1 MENNNEENNKSIES
15 QKQKQTSVKPNESI
29 ELPLSKNSSKN
40 ENQNEKE
47 EQPIENNEI
56 KTDKEINSPKPITE
70 KEDIKDK
77 ENDNNQ
83 KNNVQNQ
90 ENNIQ
95 IKDLNK
101 DNKEANV
108 EMPNIKYI
116 SEKQLEQMK
125 SKQKK
130 TRKNL
135 MNSPDTLITIKDL
148 QNNPNK
154 KLIINSPR
162 SLKALYDSGFSLD
175 QLYYRTLDE
184 FIEEHKEVLHIEEE
198 ARINRY
204 YFFEKLRMDK
214 INSLVDYREKLIQD
228 ELEQKN
234 YEDFI
239 SNNLNNEESDNIKP
253 MKSIILDNDKR
264 IAKEEIDIIKKKH
277 EKELANIIQLEL
289 DKDLFNIEMKKQQ
302 EIYRKEYQKLNFLNF
317 QSTTE
322 ENNNNINNEKKD
334 DEVSEEQKT
343 QTPIPVSERSGIFSN
358 SKNYIKK
365 NYNSISLPKKQ
376 KIFVDCENTYLD
388 NLNSLQQTLIN
399 QKYEKKK
406 KKVAQKL
413 ERLEKIRKITGE
425 QRALK
430 KRIEEERAAQNLQ
443 KNAVDFWKKHD
454 ELVKEIQDKKIIIF
468 QNKKKFENMTKNRNE
483 WNNLKYII
491 KMDLIADMKRKDEN
505 ERMVRYIELMERQSR
520 IERIKNDRSNVVD
533 NKLFQKDYLNSERK
547 KNIVKINDILVNGI
561 SEENLDK
568 ILNQFPQ
575 NKELF
580 KVIQNYKNNKKKL
593 MDSNYN
599 TFKTEKS
606 ASIKRPKSHGKLF
619 LENIKSNKRKE
630 SGKIEQKEFPN
641 LKIPNLLYTKENNK
655 ALTETN
661 KISNESDIK
670 DKIKLYKE
678 LLSKQFFQKVQKEKE
693 NEEMRLKELEK
704 IEDKNKRYQLEK
716 KFRKE
721 RALVFMR
728 LEREN
733 QKINEKINMYEFNL
747 KNIDKIDN
755 NNNKI

>member
-1 MENNNEENNKSIES
+1 MENQEEENNKS
-15 QKQKQTSVKPNESI
+15 KQDQNPIGIKSNESVQI
-29 ELPLSKNSSKN
+29 NQSNKSVEKDKEKENLPNNEENKTNEQNNSKKSLTAK
-40 ENQNEKE
+40 ENQN
-47 EQPIENNEI
+47 QDN
-56 KTDKEINSPKPITE
+56 
-70 KEDIKDK
+70 KDK
-77 ENDNNQ
+77 ETVGLNLLYQGNNSNNDN
-83 KNNVQNQ
+83 
-90 ENNIQ
+90 EDIT
-95 IKDLNK
+95 
-101 DNKEANV
+101 
-108 EMPNIKYI
+108 NIKYVSQNQI
-116 SEKQLEQMK
+116 EKLKQEQN
-125 SKQKK
+125 KK
-130 TRKNL
+130 NQNEL
-135 MNSPDTLITIKDL
+135 NPQSCIITLKDL
-148 QNNPNK
+148 QQNPNK
-154 KLIINSPR
+154 KLLINSTR
-162 SLKALYDSGFSLD
+162 SLRALYDSGITLD
-175 QLYYRTLDE
+175 QLYHKTMDE
-184 FIEEHKEVLHIEEE
+184 FIQEHKEVLHLDEET
-198 ARINRY
+198 RLNRY
-204 YFFEKLRMDK
+204 HFYEKLRMDK
-214 INSLVDYREKLIQD
+214 INNLVEYREKLIQD
-228 ELEQKN
+228 EIEEMKMNEAINNMNNNTNGDYSEQ
-234 YEDFI
+234 
-239 SNNLNNEESDNIKP
+239 IKP
-253 MKSIILDNDKR
+253 MKNIILDNDKR
-264 IAKEEIDIIKKKH
+264 IAREEIDIMQKQY

-289 DKDLFNIEMKKQQ
+289 DKDLFNLEMKKQQ
-302 EIYRKEYQKLNFLNF
+302 EKYAKEYKKLNFLNF
-317 QSTTE
+317 NSGEIKDEDE
-322 ENNNNINNEKKD
+322 EEKRKSLALIQKMESNKNNYK
-334 DEVSEEQKT
+334 SL
-343 QTPIPVSERSGIFSN
+343 
-358 SKNYIKK
+358 
-365 NYNSISLPKKQ
+365 SLPKKP
-376 KIFVDCENTYLD
+376 KIFVDPENTYLD
-388 NLNSLQQTLIN
+388 NLHSLQQTLIN
-399 QKYEKKK
+399 QKYEKKQ

-413 ERLEKIRKITGE
+413 ERLEKVRKITAE
-425 QRALK
+425 QRTLK
-430 KRIEEERAAQNLQ
+430 KRIGEERAAQNLQ

-580 KVIQNYKNNKKKL
+580 KVIQNYKKNKKKL